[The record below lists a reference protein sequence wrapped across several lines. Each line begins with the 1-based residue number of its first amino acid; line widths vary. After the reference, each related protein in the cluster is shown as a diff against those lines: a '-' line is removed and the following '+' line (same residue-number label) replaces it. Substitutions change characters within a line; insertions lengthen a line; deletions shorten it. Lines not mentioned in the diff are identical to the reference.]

1 MASKELWKLLKPFLA
16 NKGSFSEDQI
26 RIEIENEFVTDERVL
41 RETFNENNI
50 KIVEKNSGIKPSS
63 LEDLSNLSLD
73 QKTVE
78 KVIEKYCF

>member
-1 MASKELWKLLKPFLA
+1 MASKEFWKLLKPFLA
-16 NKGSFSEDQI
+16 NKGSFSVDQI

-63 LEDLSNLSLD
+63 LEDLSNL
-73 QKTVE
+73 
-78 KVIEKYCF
+78 

>member
-1 MASKELWKLLKPFLA
+1 MASKEFWKLLKPFLA
-16 NKGSFSEDQI
+16 NKGSFSVDQI